1 MIDQGYIPH
10 RKGVLMKLEGKV
22 ALVTGSSRGVGKA
35 VALGFA
41 ASGADVVINYTSNQ
55 NAADNVVTEVQS
67 MGRSAVAVKADV
79 AVKTDV
85 ERLVNTAAEKFGKLD
100 ILVNNAGFTRPAM
113 MVKMSEDQ
121 WDQVVDIHL
130 KGAFMCSQAAGR
142 LMKEQNSGK
151 IINVTS
157 VAGIVGTVGQINYS
171 AAKGGIISMTKSI
184 AREMARYNVCANVI
198 SLGIVATD
206 MTEKIRTDEKLK
218 EIYMNR
224 ILLKRFAEPDD
235 ISPAFV
241 FFASDDSNYITGQLV
256 CVDGGYGMI

>member
-1 MIDQGYIPH
+1 MRLKD
-10 RKGVLMKLEGKV
+10 KT
-22 ALVTGSSRGVGKA
+22 ALVTGSSRGVGRA

-41 ASGADVVINYTSNQ
+41 KEGANIVVNYTSNEK
-55 NAADNVVTEVQS
+55 AANEVVEAIQS
-67 MGRSAVAVKADV
+67 MGSKAVAVKADV
-79 AVKTDV
+79 AQKSDAETLVKTGI
-85 ERLVNTAAEKFGKLD
+85 ETFGRLD

-113 MVKMSEDQ
+113 MIKMAEEQ
-121 WDQVVDIHL
+121 WDAVVDIHL
-130 KGAFMCSQAAGR
+130 KGAFLCSQAAA
-142 LMKEQNSGK
+142 LQMKEQNSGK

-157 VAGIVGTVGQINYS
+157 VAGLVGTVGQINYS
-171 AAKGGIISMTKSI
+171 AAKGGILSMTKSI
-184 AREMARYNVCANVI
+184 ARELARYSVCANVI

-206 MTEKIRTDEKLK
+206 MTEKIRSDEKLK

-241 FFASDDSNYITGQLV
+241 FLASDESNYITGQLL

>member
-1 MIDQGYIPH
+1 MRLKD
-10 RKGVLMKLEGKV
+10 KN

-41 ASGADVVINYTSNQ
+41 KEGANVVVNYTSNEG
-55 NAADNVVTEVQS
+55 AANDVVAEIES
-67 MGRSAVAVKADV
+67 MGQKAIAVKADV
-79 AVKTDV
+79 ARKTDA
-85 ERLVNTAAEKFGKLD
+85 EALVNASLETFGRLD
-100 ILVNNAGFTRPAM
+100 CLVNNAGFTRPAM
-113 MVKMSEDQ
+113 MLKMAEDQ

-130 KGAFMCSQAAGR
+130 KGAFLCAQAAGNA
-142 LMKEQNSGK
+142 MKGQRSGK

-157 VAGIVGTVGQINYS
+157 VAGLVGTVGQINYS
-171 AAKGGIISMTKSI
+171 AAKGGILSMTKSI
-184 AREMARYNVCANVI
+184 ARELARYNICANVI

-235 ISPAFV
+235 IAPAFA
-241 FFASDDSNYITGQLV
+241 FLASDESNYITGQLL